1 MVESASP
8 VHYVSAESPPALL
21 FHGMGDVVIDYRQS
35 ILLQERLNEA
45 GIDAQL
51 VLRSDLVHGDRR
63 FDEPA
68 MSDLITRFVS
78 QSGQPHGLN

>member
-1 MVESASP
+1 M
-8 VHYVSAESPPALL
+8 
-21 FHGMGDVVIDYRQS
+21 VIDYRQS
-35 ILLQERLNEA
+35 ILLQERLHEA

-51 VLRSDLVHGDRR
+51 VLRSDLAHGDRR